1 MDAIMIA
8 LVAVLLANTDGR
20 SGSFLSRL
28 IATRDDGR
36 VVVMAAGASFIVNA
50 LVAAMGGSLLNRMV
64 GQGVVALFVAFALA
78 TAAVALL
85 WRGRLMPDND
95 AISGEPPGRLGLRLL
110 VLQFGDRSHFLIA
123 VLAATS
129 GAGLWAAAGGFVGWL
144 LATLPFLAFGPALMA
159 TGLVRYVR
167 LLSAALLVIW
177 AAATTLRAFGLI
189 AGGV

>member
-36 VVVMAAGASFIVNA
+36 VVVVAAAASFIVNA
-50 LVAAMGGSLLNRMV
+50 LVAAVGGSLLHRMV

-85 WRGRLMPDND
+85 WRGRLMPDD
-95 AISGEPPGRLGLRLL
+95 GAIASEPPARLGVRLL
-110 VLQFGDRSHFLIA
+110 LLQFGDRSHFLIA
-123 VLAATS
+123 ALAATS

-144 LATLPFLAFGPALMA
+144 LATLPFFAFGPALAA
-159 TGLVRYVR
+159 TELVRYVR
-167 LLSAALLVIW
+167 LLSAALLAIW
-177 AAATTLRAFGLI
+177 AVATTLRAFGLI
-189 AGGV
+189 AESA

>member
-36 VVVMAAGASFIVNA
+36 VVVVAAAASFIVNA
-50 LVAAMGGSLLNRMV
+50 LVAAIGGSLLNRMV

-85 WRGRLMPDND
+85 WRGRLMPDDD
-95 AISGEPPGRLGLRLL
+95 AISGKPPARLGLRLL
-110 VLQFGDRSHFLIA
+110 LQFGDRSHFLIA
-123 VLAATS
+123 ALAATS

-144 LATLPFLAFGPALMA
+144 LATLPFLAFGPTLAA
-159 TGLVRYVR
+159 AGLARYVR
-167 LLSAALLVIW
+167 LLSAALLAIW
-177 AAATTLRAFGLI
+177 AAATALRAFGLI

>member
-1 MDAIMIA
+1 MIA

-95 AISGEPPGRLGLRLL
+95 AISGEPPARLGLRLL
-110 VLQFGDRSHFLIA
+110 LQFGDRSHFLIA
-123 VLAATS
+123 ALAATS

-144 LATLPFLAFGPALMA
+144 LATLPVLAFGPTLAA
-159 TGLVRYVR
+159 VGLARYVR
-167 LLSAALLVIW
+167 LLSAALLAIW
-177 AAATTLRAFGLI
+177 AAVTALRAFGLI
-189 AGGV
+189 AGAM

>member
-36 VVVMAAGASFIVNA
+36 VVVVAAAASFIVNA
-50 LVAAMGGSLLNRMV
+50 LVAAVGGSLLHRMV

-85 WRGRLMPDND
+85 WRGRLMPDD
-95 AISGEPPGRLGLRLL
+95 GAIASEPPARLGVRLL
-110 VLQFGDRSHFLIA
+110 LLQFGDRSHFLIA
-123 VLAATS
+123 ALAATS

-144 LATLPFLAFGPALMA
+144 LATLPFLAFGPALAA
-159 TGLVRYVR
+159 TELVRYVR
-167 LLSAALLVIW
+167 LLSAALLAIW
-177 AAATTLRAFGLI
+177 AVATTLRAFGLI
-189 AGGV
+189 AGSA